1 MRRNIKGIIV
11 LTIAAVFGLSALA
24 FAGWGGMPGPGMHR
38 GGGPGYHHQ
47 GYYGNVSPEES
58 AQFEQQWA
66 EFYNETAETRQQLQ
80 EKQLALRA
88 ELAKQSPDA
97 DRALTLQREISALR
111 GEMDQKRLEYD
122 IQAGGVSTGYG
133 RGGRGAAPMRGYGA
147 RGGGFCGW

>member
-47 GYYGNVSPEES
+47 GYYGNVSPEER
-58 AQFEQQWA
+58 AQFEQQREA
-66 EFYNETAETRQQLQ
+66 FYNETAETRQQLQ
-80 EKQLALRA
+80 EKQLTLRA
-88 ELAKQSPDA
+88 ELAKQNPDA
-97 DRALTLQREISALR
+97 DRALALQREISALR

-122 IQAGGVSTGYG
+122 IQDGFASPGYG
-133 RGGRGAAPMRGYGA
+133 RGGRGAGPMRGFGA
-147 RGGGFCGW
+147 RGGGYCRW